1 MKKKYL
7 ILNVINEFFDFLY
20 LNLLNDISIILKSL
34 KNYIYYKNKNIYI
47 KYFFFFFIYYLK
59 ILEVGYD

>member
-34 KNYIYYKNKNIYI
+34 KYYIYYKNKYIYI
-47 KYFFFFFIYYLK
+47 KYFYFFFIYYLK